1 MSHSNTRSAERILSE
16 EYLVTR
22 ARILELAAILDRLE
36 RGQGSV
42 EKDPHFAWIRQ
53 GLELLTDD
61 SGRKA
66 ERIQLLFSRKYDPDW
81 RSNLS
86 VDSGLNTGR
95 VTSQA

>member
-1 MSHSNTRSAERILSE
+1 MSHANTRTAERILSE

-36 RGQGSV
+36 RGEGSI
-42 EKDPHFAWIRQ
+42 EKSPQFEWIRK

-61 SGRKA
+61 KGMKA
-66 ERIQLLFSRKYDPDW
+66 ERVQLLFSRKYDPDW